1 MITARGAFVVHVD
14 DAADPDGGR
23 FGGRVEH
30 LVSGKSIDFQ
40 SSGALLAFIAEAL
53 RGPVVPTDKDPTKP
67 RRSM

>member
-1 MITARGAFVVHVD
+1 MLTARGAFVLQVD

-30 LVSGKSIDFQ
+30 LVSGKAVDFQ

-53 RGPVVPTDKDPTKP
+53 RSPVAPTDKDPG
-67 RRSM
+67 